1 MSEIGACFSEP
12 PLRLEG
18 SVGQSGVKHIEDGD
32 GASAA
37 AQVSSMSTAAYIATL
52 CSKKL
57 GDTGRLRPSDLC
69 ASCTSHRLPLF
80 EAGHTN
86 DAERHASQA
95 EQHTHVARTKIS
107 D

>member
-37 AQVSSMSTAAYIATL
+37 AAAQVSSMSAAAAHIATL
-52 CSKKL
+52 C
-57 GDTGRLRPSDLC
+57 RLSAAAGA
-69 ASCTSHRLPLF
+69 ASGGT
-80 EAGHTN
+80 
-86 DAERHASQA
+86 
-95 EQHTHVARTKIS
+95 
-107 D
+107 

>member
-37 AQVSSMSTAAYIATL
+37 QVNSLNAAVAPAALYRLSGGRRGKRRYVAQS
-52 CSKKL
+52 
-57 GDTGRLRPSDLC
+57 
-69 ASCTSHRLPLF
+69 
-80 EAGHTN
+80 
-86 DAERHASQA
+86 
-95 EQHTHVARTKIS
+95 
-107 D
+107 

>member
-37 AQVSSMSTAAYIATL
+37 AAQVSSMSAAAAHIATL
-52 CSKKL
+52 CRLSGGQRGGGRSKW
-57 GDTGRLRPSDLC
+57 RY
-69 ASCTSHRLPLF
+69 
-80 EAGHTN
+80 
-86 DAERHASQA
+86 
-95 EQHTHVARTKIS
+95 VAQS
-107 D
+107 